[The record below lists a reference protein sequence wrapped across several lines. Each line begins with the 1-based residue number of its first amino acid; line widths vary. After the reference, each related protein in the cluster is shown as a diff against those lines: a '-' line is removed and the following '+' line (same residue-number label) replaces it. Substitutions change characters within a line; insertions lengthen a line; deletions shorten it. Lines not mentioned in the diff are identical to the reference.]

1 MRFVRESV
9 AGLPRTFWML
19 FSAMLVNRVG
29 AFGMLL
35 LPIYLTTARGASVA
49 VAGLVVGAYGAGGA
63 GGTLLGGVLAD
74 RWGRKATYLAGTS
87 VAALLMVGL
96 GLARPIWLIA
106 TLAAAVGL
114 AHSLPGPAV
123 VAAIVDVLPE
133 ADRSRAFN
141 LQFWAFNMGSA
152 IAAALAGVIAEFSFL
167 ALFLIDA
174 GMTAVTALLVWRLVP
189 ETLRRQRTATSPVGA
204 STTAPAAPTAPAA
217 GSGTGPAAP
226 PGIDAGLSHRE
237 SGSQNRRDRPAS
249 IWRRLPI
256 NRTADRSADQVGLA
270 VVLRDRVFLTF
281 VGLTF
286 VLALLTV
293 QGQSILQLA
302 MEGDGLRPSAYGL
315 VVSLGGAMIV
325 VGQLFVPK
333 LIGARRHAVVLAAAF
348 SLLAVG
354 YSTVF
359 LADRLWVY
367 VAAASVWTV
376 GQMLAAPPNAS
387 IIAELAPTALRG
399 RYQGVFFLVFPAAGF
414 VAPSVGGWSLQHLGP
429 WHWLA
434 CGALGLLGAAGH
446 LWTARR
452 REARAASIRAVEMTP
467 QATDE
472 PAFA

>member
-9 AGLPRTFWML
+9 SGLPRTFWML

-74 RWGRKATYLAGTS
+74 RWGRKATYLAGTTT
-87 VAALLMVGL
+87 AAVLMVGL

-106 TLAAAVGL
+106 VLAAAVGL
-114 AHSLPGPAV
+114 AHSLPGPAT

-141 LQFWAFNMGSA
+141 LQFWAFNMGGA

-189 ETLRRQRTATSPVGA
+189 ETLRRPANAVPAGGGTRRFPLRRTRA
-204 STTAPAAPTAPAA
+204 
-217 GSGTGPAAP
+217 
-226 PGIDAGLSHRE
+226 
-237 SGSQNRRDRPAS
+237 
-249 IWRRLPI
+249 
-256 NRTADRSADQVGLA
+256 ADRSAERGGLG

-325 VGQLFVPK
+325 VGQLFVPR

-348 SLLAVG
+348 ALLAVG

-367 VAAASVWTV
+367 AAAAAVWTV

-434 CGALGLLGAAGH
+434 CGVLGLLGAAGH

-452 REARAASIRAVEMTP
+452 RETRAASIRAAEIAP
-467 QATDE
+467 QETVE

>member
-49 VAGLVVGAYGAGGA
+49 IAGLVVGAYGAGGA

-87 VAALLMVGL
+87 TAAALMVGL
-96 GLARPIWLIA
+96 GLARPVWLIA
-106 TLAAAVGL
+106 VLAAAVGL

-189 ETLRRQRTATSPVGA
+189 ETLQRR
-204 STTAPAAPTAPAA
+204 
-217 GSGTGPAAP
+217 GPAIANP
-226 PGIDAGLSHRE
+226 VAAADGSAVTEPAGGVTRWFAL
-237 SGSQNRRDRPAS
+237 RRMRA
-249 IWRRLPI
+249 
-256 NRTADRSADQVGLA
+256 ADRSGDRVGLA

-325 VGQLFVPK
+325 VGQLFVPR

-348 SLLAVG
+348 ALLAVG

-367 VAAASVWTV
+367 VAAAAVWTV

-452 REARAASIRAVEMTP
+452 REARAASIRAAEITP
-467 QATDE
+467 QATVE

>member
-87 VAALLMVGL
+87 TAAALMVGL

-106 TLAAAVGL
+106 VLAAAVGL
-114 AHSLPGPAV
+114 AHSLPGPAT

-174 GMTAVTALLVWRLVP
+174 GMTAVTAVLVWRLVP
-189 ETLRRQRTATSPVGA
+189 ETLRRR
-204 STTAPAAPTAPAA
+204 
-217 GSGTGPAAP
+217 GPAAAP
-226 PGIDAGLSHRE
+226 APGERGGL
-237 SGSQNRRDRPAS
+237 P
-249 IWRRLPI
+249 
-256 NRTADRSADQVGLA
+256 

-325 VGQLFVPK
+325 VGQLFVPR

-348 SLLAVG
+348 TLLALG

-414 VAPSVGGWSLQHLGP
+414 VAPSVGGWSLQHLGA

-452 REARAASIRAVEMTP
+452 REARAASIRDAEITP
-467 QATDE
+467 QATVE

>member
-74 RWGRKATYLAGTS
+74 RWGRKATYLAGTGT
-87 VAALLMVGL
+87 AAMLMVGL

-106 TLAAAVGL
+106 ALAAAVGL
-114 AHSLPGPAV
+114 AHSLPGPAT

-174 GMTAVTALLVWRLVP
+174 GMTALTALLVWRLVP
-189 ETLRRQRTATSPVGA
+189 ETLQRRRPVIAKPVPGA
-204 STTAPAAPTAPAA
+204 D
-217 GSGTGPAAP
+217 GPAIAAS
-226 PGIDAGLSHRE
+226 AG
-237 SGSQNRRDRPAS
+237 GGMRRFPLGRTPA
-249 IWRRLPI
+249 
-256 NRTADRSADQVGLA
+256 ADRSGERGGLG

-325 VGQLFVPK
+325 VGQLFVPR
-333 LIGARRHAVVLAAAF
+333 LIGARRHGVVLAAAF
-348 SLLAVG
+348 VLLALG

-367 VAAASVWTV
+367 VAAAAVWTV

-414 VAPSVGGWSLQHLGP
+414 VAPSLGGWSLQQIGP

-452 REARAASIRAVEMTP
+452 REARAAQIRAVEIAP
-467 QATDE
+467 QATVE

>member
-74 RWGRKATYLAGTS
+74 RWGRKATYLAGTTT
-87 VAALLMVGL
+87 AAMLMVGL

-106 TLAAAVGL
+106 VLAAAVGL
-114 AHSLPGPAV
+114 AHSLPGPAT

-141 LQFWAFNMGSA
+141 LQFWAFNMGGA

-189 ETLRRQRTATSPVGA
+189 ETLRRGRAV
-204 STTAPAAPTAPAA
+204 TT
-217 GSGTGPAAP
+217 
-226 PGIDAGLSHRE
+226 
-237 SGSQNRRDRPAS
+237 
-249 IWRRLPI
+249 
-256 NRTADRSADQVGLA
+256 DRSGERGGLG

-286 VLALLTV
+286 LLALLTV

-325 VGQLFVPK
+325 VGQLFVPR

-348 SLLAVG
+348 ALLAVG

-367 VAAASVWTV
+367 VAAASVWTI

-429 WHWLA
+429 WHWLV
-434 CGALGLLGAAGH
+434 CGAVGLLGAAGH

-452 REARAASIRAVEMTP
+452 REARAASIRAAEIAP
-467 QATDE
+467 QETVE

>member
-19 FSAMLVNRVG
+19 FAAMLVNRVG

-49 VAGLVVGAYGAGGA
+49 IAGLVVGAYGAGGA

-87 VAALLMVGL
+87 TAAVLMVGL
-96 GLARPIWLIA
+96 GLARPVWLIA
-106 TLAAAVGL
+106 VLAAAVGL
-114 AHSLPGPAV
+114 AHSLPGPAT

-174 GMTAVTALLVWRLVP
+174 GMTAVTAVLVWRLVP
-189 ETLRRQRTATSPVGA
+189 ETLRRGH
-204 STTAPAAPTAPAA
+204 PA
-217 GSGTGPAAP
+217 TGPA
-226 PGIDAGLSHRE
+226 DAATAEAAAGPEAGVKRWLPVNRSRRSLTAAHSAERGGL
-237 SGSQNRRDRPAS
+237 G
-249 IWRRLPI
+249 
-256 NRTADRSADQVGLA
+256 

-325 VGQLFVPK
+325 VGQLFVPR

-348 SLLAVG
+348 ALLAVG

-367 VAAASVWTV
+367 VAAAAVWTV

-434 CGALGLLGAAGH
+434 CGALGLLGGAGH

-452 REARAASIRAVEMTP
+452 REARAASIRAAEIAP
-467 QATDE
+467 QATVE

>member
-1 MRFVRESV
+1 MRFVRQTV
-9 AGLPRTFWML
+9 GGLPRTFWML

-29 AFGMLL
+29 AFGLLL
-35 LPIYLTTARGASVA
+35 LPTYLTTARGTTLA
-49 VAGLVVGAYGAGGA
+49 VAGLVTGAYGAGGA

-87 VAALLMVGL
+87 TAAVLMVGL

-106 TLAAAVGL
+106 VLAAATGL
-114 AHSLPGPAV
+114 AHSLPGPAT
-123 VAAIVDVLPE
+123 VAAVVDVLPE

-141 LQFWAFNMGSA
+141 LQFWAFNMGGA

-174 GMTAVTALLVWRLVP
+174 SMTAVTAVLVWRLVP
-189 ETLRRQRTATSPVGA
+189 ETLRRERTP
-204 STTAPAAPTAPAA
+204 
-217 GSGTGPAAP
+217 
-226 PGIDAGLSHRE
+226 DAG
-237 SGSQNRRDRPAS
+237 P
-249 IWRRLPI
+249 RRLFPI
-256 NRTADRSADQVGLA
+256 NRARPAGAERGGLG

-302 MEGDGLRPSAYGL
+302 MEGDGLRPSAYGM

-325 VGQLFVPK
+325 VGQLFVPR
-333 LIGARRHAVVLAAAF
+333 LIGARRHAVVLSAAF
-348 SLLAVG
+348 VLLAVG

-359 LADRLWVY
+359 LADRLWIY
-367 VAAASVWTV
+367 LAAASVWTV

-414 VAPSVGGWSLQHLGP
+414 VAPSVGGWSLQHLDA
-429 WHWLA
+429 WHWVV
-434 CGALGLLGAAGH
+434 CGALGLAGAAGH
-446 LWTARR
+446 LLAARR
-452 REARAASIRAVEMTP
+452 REARAAQIRRMAPAP
-467 QATDE
+467 QATPE
-472 PAFA
+472 PALA

>member
-9 AGLPRTFWML
+9 SGLPRTFWML

-74 RWGRKATYLAGTS
+74 RWGRKATYLAGTTT
-87 VAALLMVGL
+87 AAALMVGL

-106 TLAAAVGL
+106 VLAAAVGL
-114 AHSLPGPAV
+114 AHSLPGPAT

-141 LQFWAFNMGSA
+141 LQFWAFNMGGA

-189 ETLRRQRTATSPVGA
+189 ETLRRERVA
-204 STTAPAAPTAPAA
+204 
-217 GSGTGPAAP
+217 TGPAAARP
-226 PGIDAGLSHRE
+226 VIDVGLSHGK
-237 SGSQNRRDRPAS
+237 SGGPSRRDRPTS
-249 IWRRLPI
+249 MFWRLRI
-256 NRTADRSADQVGLA
+256 GRARTVDRFGERGGLG
-270 VVLRDRVFLTF
+270 VVVRDRVFLTF

-286 VLALLTV
+286 LLALLTV

-325 VGQLFVPK
+325 VGQLFVPR

-348 SLLAVG
+348 ALLALG

-367 VAAASVWTV
+367 VAAASVWTI

-429 WHWLA
+429 WHWLV
-434 CGALGLLGAAGH
+434 CGAVGLLGAAGH

-452 REARAASIRAVEMTP
+452 REARAASIRAAEIAP
-467 QATDE
+467 QETVE

>member
-141 LQFWAFNMGSA
+141 LQFWAFNMGGA

-189 ETLRRQRTATSPVGA
+189 ETLRRERTATSPVGA
-204 STTAPAAPTAPAA
+204 ATT
-217 GSGTGPAAP
+217 AP
-226 PGIDAGLSHRE
+226 PGIDTGLSHRK
-237 SGSQNRRDRPAS
+237 SGIQNRRDRPAS

-256 NRTADRSADQVGLA
+256 NRTADRSADRVGLA

-325 VGQLFVPK
+325 VGQLFVPR

-348 SLLAVG
+348 ALLAVG

>member
-1 MRFVRESV
+1 MRFVRQTV
-9 AGLPRTFWML
+9 GGLPRTFWML

-29 AFGMLL
+29 AFGLLL
-35 LPIYLTTARGASVA
+35 LPTYLTAARGTTLA
-49 VAGLVVGAYGAGGA
+49 VAGLVTGAYGAGGA

-87 VAALLMVGL
+87 AAAVLMVGL

-106 TLAAAVGL
+106 VLAAATGL
-114 AHSLPGPAV
+114 AHSLPGPAT
-123 VAAIVDVLPE
+123 VAAVVDVLPE

-141 LQFWAFNMGSA
+141 LQFWAFNMGGA
-152 IAAALAGVIAEFSFL
+152 VAAALAGVIAEFSFL

-174 GMTAVTALLVWRLVP
+174 TMTAVTAVLVWRLVP
-189 ETLRRQRTATSPVGA
+189 ETLRRE
-204 STTAPAAPTAPAA
+204 PTA
-217 GSGTGPAAP
+217 
-226 PGIDAGLSHRE
+226 DAG
-237 SGSQNRRDRPAS
+237 P
-249 IWRRLPI
+249 RRLFPI
-256 NRTADRSADQVGLA
+256 NRARAPHAADGPASGGLG

-286 VLALLTV
+286 ILALLTM

-302 MEGDGLRPSAYGL
+302 MEGDGLRPSAYGM

-325 VGQLFVPK
+325 VGQLFVPR

-348 SLLAVG
+348 VLLAAG
-354 YSTVF
+354 YGAVF
-359 LADRLWVY
+359 LADRLWIY
-367 VAAASVWTV
+367 LAAASVWTV

-414 VAPSVGGWSLQHLGP
+414 VAPSLGGWSLQHLDA
-429 WHWLA
+429 WHWLV
-434 CGALGLLGAAGH
+434 CGALGLAGAAGH

-452 REARAASIRAVEMTP
+452 REARAEQIRQVDLAP
-467 QATDE
+467 QKTVV
-472 PAFA
+472 PALA

>member
-87 VAALLMVGL
+87 TAAVLMVGL

-106 TLAAAVGL
+106 VLAAAVGL
-114 AHSLPGPAV
+114 AHSLPGPAT

-189 ETLRRQRTATSPVGA
+189 ETLRRERVA
-204 STTAPAAPTAPAA
+204 
-217 GSGTGPAAP
+217 TGPAARP
-226 PGIDAGLSHRE
+226 SIDVGLSHGK
-237 SGSQNRRDRPAS
+237 SGGRSRRDRPTSMAG
-249 IWRRLPI
+249 WLPI
-256 NRTADRSADQVGLA
+256 GRPRTVGRSGERGGLG

-325 VGQLFVPK
+325 VGQLFVPR

-348 SLLAVG
+348 ALLAVG

-367 VAAASVWTV
+367 VAAAAVWTV

-414 VAPSVGGWSLQHLGP
+414 VAPSVGGWSLQHLGA

-434 CGALGLLGAAGH
+434 CGVLGLLGAAGH

-452 REARAASIRAVEMTP
+452 REARAASIRAAEIAP
-467 QATDE
+467 QETVE

>member
-74 RWGRKATYLAGTS
+74 RWGRKATYLAGTTT
-87 VAALLMVGL
+87 AAALMVGL

-106 TLAAAVGL
+106 VLAAAVGL
-114 AHSLPGPAV
+114 AHSLPGPAT

-174 GMTAVTALLVWRLVP
+174 GMTAVTAVLVWRLVP
-189 ETLRRQRTATSPVGA
+189 ETLQRRR
-204 STTAPAAPTAPAA
+204 PAAASAPGAR
-217 GSGTGPAAP
+217 G
-226 PGIDAGLSHRE
+226 GL
-237 SGSQNRRDRPAS
+237 P
-249 IWRRLPI
+249 
-256 NRTADRSADQVGLA
+256 

-325 VGQLFVPK
+325 VGQLFVPR

-348 SLLAVG
+348 TLLALG

-452 REARAASIRAVEMTP
+452 REARAASIRDAEITP
-467 QATDE
+467 QATVE

>member
-87 VAALLMVGL
+87 TAAVLMVGL

-106 TLAAAVGL
+106 VLAAAVGL
-114 AHSLPGPAV
+114 AHSLPGPAT

-141 LQFWAFNMGSA
+141 LQFWAFNMGGA

-174 GMTAVTALLVWRLVP
+174 GMTAVTAVLVWRLVP
-189 ETLRRQRTATSPVGA
+189 ETLQRRR
-204 STTAPAAPTAPAA
+204 PAAAA
-217 GSGTGPAAP
+217 V
-226 PGIDAGLSHRE
+226 PGERGGL
-237 SGSQNRRDRPAS
+237 P
-249 IWRRLPI
+249 
-256 NRTADRSADQVGLA
+256 

-325 VGQLFVPK
+325 VGQLFVPR

-348 SLLAVG
+348 TLLALG

-429 WHWLA
+429 WHWIA

-452 REARAASIRAVEMTP
+452 REARAASIRDAEITP
-467 QATDE
+467 QATVE